1 MKTNFIKAFIGTCS
15 GTAIFER
22 LRFQHGFRTFLHLL
36 LMNLICA
43 VIISLGVF
51 PEWNRQAA
59 VSVDRV
65 YENCGSLKLG
75 ENGIFPEK
83 EPEKVKNFLIAGPMS
98 VTYLPEDVTVL
109 PENFDQGCLNGIL
122 WSGKHIAAW
131 RKTGDASYRLTLLGN
146 AVPAMEEQSVSPE
159 EIPAKLREAQ
169 PVKLPQGEEQSLNH
183 SKLMALCK
191 LMLFMVMLFMALFTL
206 AQIIIYIAMF
216 AGVFA
221 LMGLGRPRRFKVG
234 EVVKL
239 AVYAGFPAMLVGSVA
254 SALRLPMLDFN
265 MIYVLGM
272 TVYLM
277 IIMNRLDRLRQEREW
292 HDNGS
297 PDNDRMA

>member
-1 MKTNFIKAFIGTCS
+1 
-15 GTAIFER
+15 
-22 LRFQHGFRTFLHLL
+22 
-36 LMNLICA
+36 
-43 VIISLGVF
+43 
-51 PEWNRQAA
+51 
-59 VSVDRV
+59 
-65 YENCGSLKLG
+65 
-75 ENGIFPEK
+75 
-83 EPEKVKNFLIAGPMS
+83 
-98 VTYLPEDVTVL
+98 
-109 PENFDQGCLNGIL
+109 
-122 WSGKHIAAW
+122 
-131 RKTGDASYRLTLLGN
+131 
-146 AVPAMEEQSVSPE
+146 
-159 EIPAKLREAQ
+159 
-169 PVKLPQGEEQSLNH
+169 
-183 SKLMALCK
+183 
-191 LMLFMVMLFMALFTL
+191 
-206 AQIIIYIAMF
+206 MF